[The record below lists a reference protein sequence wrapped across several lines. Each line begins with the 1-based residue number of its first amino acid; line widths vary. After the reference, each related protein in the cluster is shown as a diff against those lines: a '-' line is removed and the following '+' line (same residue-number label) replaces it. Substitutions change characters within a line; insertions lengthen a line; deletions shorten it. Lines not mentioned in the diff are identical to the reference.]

1 MKHAIL
7 SRRAATKLVRHK
19 LPAAALTLALL
30 IGGAS
35 MAAADDATLT
45 LTLKGHHFD
54 PTEPTVPA
62 DTRVKITATN
72 LDDTPAEI
80 ESDDFKLEKVVP
92 AGKTVTVTIGPLKA
106 GTYEIHDEYHEDE
119 SKTKFIAK

>member
-1 MKHAIL
+1 MRHLIP
-7 SRRAATKLVRHK
+7 SRHTFSYAV
-19 LPAAALTLALL
+19 LALAL
-30 IGGAS
+30 VAGGTSIAT
-35 MAAADDATLT
+35 ADDATLT

-54 PTEPTVPA
+54 PIAPSVPA
-62 DTRVKITATN
+62 DTRVKLTATN
-72 LDDTPAEI
+72 LDDSAAEI

-119 SKTKFIAK
+119 SKTKLTVK